1 MPPKS
6 SKTREKI
13 LSTASELFYRKGIR
27 NVGIDEVIASSGVAK
42 MTLYKHF
49 PSKDQL
55 ILETVRYG
63 DEKWCGWF
71 FGAVEERGTTA
82 KERLIAMFDV
92 LQEWFES
99 PEFRGCPFINAV
111 AELADTEHPAHRAAL
126 GPRHAIRTYV
136 QKLAEEAGSPNSED
150 FSQQFVILFGGA
162 IVMASM
168 EGGPAAAQY
177 ARQAASVLLSAE

>member
-1 MPPKS
+1 MSAKS
-6 SKTREKI
+6 SNTREKI

-27 NVGIDEVIASSGVAK
+27 NVGVDEVIASSGVAK

-55 ILETVRYG
+55 ILETVRYR
-63 DEKWCGWF
+63 DELWCHWF
-71 FGAVEERGTTA
+71 FGAVEQRGSTA
-82 KERLIAMFDV
+82 KERLMAMFDV
-92 LQEWFES
+92 LEEWFAS
-99 PEFRGCPFINAV
+99 AEFRGCPFINAV
-111 AELADTEHPAHRAAL
+111 AELADAEHPAHRAAL
-126 GPRHAIRTYV
+126 GPRQAIRTYV
-136 QKLAEEAGSPNSED
+136 KKLAEEAGLPNSEE